1 MQNVQKSSLVLDE
14 KYKAKGGPTM
24 KKSRIAA
31 WALAAVMA
39 VSTATAY
46 VPANAAVKVNKVT
59 VASSLSGNKKTVVV
73 AKGKS
78 VKLATTVKVKPN
90 KKANKKVSYSVK
102 NKKIATVNGK
112 GVVKGNKVGT
122 TKVTVTSAKNKK
134 KKATITVKVV
144 KAAVKKVT
152 VNKKKASLN
161 VGQTLKL
168 KTTVKAGKGA
178 NKTIA
183 FTTSKKKVATVN
195 KKGVITAVGTGS
207 AVITA
212 KAIDGSG
219 KKATCKVKVANP
231 INLAAMNVLNER
243 SVTFA
248 LDKALALTPDQV
260 SVKNKEYVSGTYN
273 NVLKINNMTTADNVN
288 YTIVLDNDS
297 DISVGDFVQVSIPA
311 LTGTVKSLEMQY
323 KDEVCAFTGE
333 QVSAWTVGKYASEH
347 FYFGQRGY
355 NAYTIT
361 AVPAGLTA
369 EVKDKHVV
377 VKGVPTAPGAL
388 DATLTAVDELGNTL
402 TKTIHFIVGDDNT
415 VVAASTQCYN
425 LIGATELYT
434 SNSFVATG
442 CGNNYKYS
450 VVNDPS
456 GIVANKNTDNSLSS
470 ASVSVKILVA
480 GTYTVTVRATSIKD
494 PTKYADANIVFNVK
508 QGISIGGALKDA
520 QGNPMALDN
529 SDDDDDDGYISFDNK
544 DRASRYCNY
553 TKATFN
559 PETSTYSALV
569 EPGVY
574 DIVASYGSTDYNL
587 STKYLY
593 SQSLMA
599 TATGYDIQ
607 LENIY
612 KVAFSLP
619 DKNGL
624 YTQWYI
630 NHVYVG
636 HTNGSGAIYLKNGT
650 YTVESDVKTESGKKS
665 DPSGDWFNGYTTTTT
680 PGGTYKY
687 AATFT
692 VNGSAVAVA
701 PAKAVVASTS
711 GTSTSAHIFG
721 AKDTKNTAE
730 LDESYDL
737 KDAYFYIYDEDGN
750 STRYYYSAYKFT
762 PSETA
767 TYEITS
773 DYTSVAFYDA
783 SGTKVP
789 VSSDGSYSLE
799 AYKTYYVAIGRTL
812 NSLDNNYRFKVTKKV
827 ATTPDQNTDPTEQK

>member
-1 MQNVQKSSLVLDE
+1 MQNVQKSSLILDE

-231 INLAAMNVLNER
+231 INLAAMNVLNAR
-243 SVTFA
+243 SVSFA
-248 LDKALALTPDQV
+248 LDKPLALTPDQV
-260 SVKNKEYVSGTYN
+260 SIKKKSFASGTYN
-273 NVLKINNMTTADNVN
+273 NVLKINNMTTTDNVN
-288 YTIVLDNDS
+288 YTAVLDNDS
-297 DISVGDFVQVSIPA
+297 YIGVGAFVQVAIPS
-311 LTGTVKSLEMQY
+311 LTGTVKSLEMEY
-323 KDEVCAFTGE
+323 KDQVCAFTDE
-333 QVSAWTVGKYASEH
+333 EVSAWTVGTYRST
-347 FYFGQRGY
+347 YFNFGEARGY
-355 NAYTIT
+355 SSYALSG
-361 AVPAGLTA
+361 VPAGLTA
-369 EVKDKHVV
+369 EVKGDNVV
-377 VKGVPTAPGAL
+377 VKGVPTTPGAL

-415 VVAASTQCYN
+415 VVAASKQCYN
-425 LIGATELYT
+425 LIGTKEIPL
-434 SNSFVATG
+434 SNSIVATG
-442 CGNNYKYS
+442 CGNSYKYS

-456 GIVANKNTDNSLSS
+456 GIVTNKAADNSLYNNT
-470 ASVSVKILVA
+470 VNVKILVA
-480 GTYTVTVRATSIKD
+480 NTYTVTVRATSTKD
-494 PTKYADANIVFNVK
+494 PTKFADANLVFNVK

-520 QGNPMALDN
+520 QGNPMSRGTIN
-529 SDDDDDDGYISFDNK
+529 FTNK
-544 DRASRYCNY
+544 DRASKYCSSLSTSVNS
-553 TKATFN
+553 
-559 PETSTYSALV
+559 ETSTYSAIV
-569 EPGVY
+569 DPGVY
-574 DIVASYGSTDYNL
+574 DIDASYRYYYYYYDDDDDYYYDDAADEYTL
-587 STKYLY
+587 SRKYLY
-593 SQSLMA
+593 SQSLTT

-607 LENIY
+607 LDNIY
-612 KVAFSLP
+612 KVAISVPEKEDF
-619 DKNGL
+619 N
-624 YTQWYI
+624 WRI
-630 NHVYVG
+630 NHVSVG
-636 HTNGSGAIYLKNGT
+636 STYGSGAIYLKNGT
-650 YTVESDVKTESGKKS
+650 YNLESNEKTEAASPVT
-665 DPSGDWFNGYTTTTT
+665 DPNSNWFNGYTTTTT
-680 PGGTYKY
+680 PGGKYKY
-687 AATFT
+687 AATVT
-692 VNGSAVAVA
+692 VNGGAVAVA
-701 PAKAVVASTS
+701 PAKAVVASAPAAPTS
-711 GTSTSAHIFG
+711 KHTRG
-721 AKDTKNTAE
+721 AKDTEYTVEK
-730 LDESYDL
+730 LDTYYNLKAAKYYDV
-737 KDAYFYIYDEDGN
+737 EDGE
-750 STRYYYSAYKFT
+750 YKYYSAYKFT

-767 TYEITS
+767 TYEIAS
-773 DYTSVAFYDA
+773 DDDSLVAFYDA
-783 SGTKVP
+783 SGNKVQE
-789 VSSDGSYSLE
+789 SDGSYKLE
-799 AYKTYYVAIGRTL
+799 TNKTYYVAIGRTL
-812 NSLDNNYRFKVTKKV
+812 YSDDDSYEFKVTKKV
-827 ATTPDQNTDPTEQK
+827 VTTSDQK

>member
-1 MQNVQKSSLVLDE
+1 MRNVQKSSLILDE
-14 KYKAKGGPTM
+14 KYKTKGGPTM

-102 NKKIATVNGK
+102 DKKIATVNGK

-231 INLAAMNVLNER
+231 INLAAMNVLNAR

-248 LDKALALTPDQV
+248 LDKPLAITPDQV
-260 SVKNKEYVSGTYN
+260 SIKSKIHMSGTYN
-273 NVLKINNMTTADNVN
+273 HVLKINNMTTADNVN

-297 DISVGDFVQVSIPA
+297 YISVGNFVQVSIPA
-311 LTGTVKSLEMQY
+311 LTGAVKSLEMEY
-323 KDEVCAFTGE
+323 KDQVCAFTDE
-333 QVSAWTVGKYASEH
+333 EISAWTVGTYKSKSFDFGEAEGYSSYAIS
-347 FYFGQRGY
+347 
-355 NAYTIT
+355 

-369 EVKDKHVV
+369 EVKGDSVV
-377 VKGVPTAPGAL
+377 VKGVPTTPGAL

-402 TKTIHFIVGDDNT
+402 TRTIHFIVGDDNT
-415 VVAASTQCYN
+415 VVAAAKQVYG
-425 LIGATELYT
+425 LIGAKEFTDGYYLKGIF
-434 SNSFVATG
+434 SAAG
-442 CGNNYKYS
+442 CGDSYRYS

-456 GIVANKNTDNSLSS
+456 GIITNENKDTLSEYLY
-470 ASVSVKILVA
+470 VKVLVA

-494 PTKYADANIVFNVK
+494 PTKYADANIVFNVN

-520 QGNPMALDN
+520 QGNPMA
-529 SDDDDDDGYISFDNK
+529 DGNIYFTNK
-544 DRASRYCNY
+544 NRASRYCDY
-553 TKATFN
+553 AEATFDT
-559 PETSTYSALV
+559 ETSTYSALV

-574 DIVASYGSTDYNL
+574 DIVASYGSNDYNL

-612 KVAFSLP
+612 KVALSLP

-630 NHVYVG
+630 NHVSVG
-636 HTNGSGAIYLKNGT
+636 STNGSGAIYLKNGT
-650 YTVESDVKTESGKKS
+650 YTLESDVKTESGKKS

-711 GTSTSAHIFG
+711 GTPTSTSIFG
-721 AKDTKNTAE
+721 AKDTEYTAE

-737 KDAYFYIYDEDGN
+737 KDAYFNIYDEDGN

-762 PSETA
+762 TSETA

>member
-102 NKKIATVNGK
+102 DKKIATVNGK

-231 INLAAMNVLNER
+231 INLAAMNVLNAR

-248 LDKALALTPDQV
+248 LDKPLALTPDQV
-260 SVKNKEYVSGTYN
+260 SVKKKVYASGNYN
-273 NVLKINNMTTADNVN
+273 YALKINNMTTTDNVN
-288 YTIVLDNDS
+288 YTAVLDNDS
-297 DISVGDFVQVSIPA
+297 YIGVGAFVQVAIPS
-311 LTGTVKSLEMQY
+311 LTGTVKSLEMEY
-323 KDEVCAFTGE
+323 KDQVCAFTE
-333 QVSAWTVGKYASEH
+333 EVVSSWTAGKYQKKTFS
-347 FYFGQRGY
+347 FGEGEGY
-355 NAYTIT
+355 SSYAISG
-361 AVPAGLTA
+361 VPAGLTA
-369 EVKDKHVV
+369 EVKGDSVV
-377 VKGVPTAPGAL
+377 VKGVPTAAGTL

-402 TKTIHFIVGDDNT
+402 TQTIHFIVGDDNT
-415 VVAASTQCYN
+415 VVAASTQEYS
-425 LIGATELYT
+425 LIGAKEITA
-434 SNSFVATG
+434 SNSISATG
-442 CGNNYKYS
+442 CGDYYNYS

-456 GIVANKNTDNSLSS
+456 GIVTNKNKDNSLSS
-470 ASVSVKILVA
+470 DSVSVKILVA

-520 QGNPMALDN
+520 QGNPMA
-529 SDDDDDDGYISFDNK
+529 DGNIRFTNK
-544 DRASRYCNY
+544 DRASLYCRYTYASFDYN
-553 TKATFN
+553 
-559 PETSTYSALV
+559 TSTYSALV
-569 EPGVY
+569 DPGVY
-574 DIVASYGSTDYNL
+574 DISASYSADDRDAQDYTL

-593 SQSLMA
+593 AQSLMT

-607 LENIY
+607 LDDIY
-612 KVAFSLP
+612 KVAISVP
-619 DKNGL
+619 DYNNSIDWN
-624 YTQWYI
+624 Y
-630 NHVYVG
+630 NHVTVG
-636 HTNGSGAIYLKNGT
+636 RTYNGSGAIYLKNGT
-650 YTVESDVKTESGKKS
+650 YTIESDEIS
-665 DPSGDWFNGYTTTTT
+665 DYSAGTSTTTGDWFNGTVTKTTY
-680 PGGTYKY
+680 PAGYKFT
-687 AATFT
+687 ATFT
-692 VNGSAVAVA
+692 VNGAAVAV
-701 PAKAVVASTS
+701 PVAKVAS
-711 GTSTSAHIFG
+711 GQPHEEISTTVA
-721 AKDTKNTAE
+721 AKDTTAEVTE
-730 LDESYDL
+730 LDETYWLDNM
-737 KDAYFYIYDEDGN
+737 DTNG
-750 STRYYYSAYKFT
+750 YYAYKFT
-762 PSETA
+762 PSEDA
-767 TYEITS
+767 SYEIS
-773 DYTSVAFYDA
+773 NSNVYFYNMD
-783 SGTKVP
+783 GTKVTMTG
-789 VSSDGSYSLE
+789 GSYALK
-799 AYKTYYVAIGRTL
+799 ADTTYIVGSGSRDSSVTFRI
-812 NSLDNNYRFKVTKKV
+812 TKKV
-827 ATTPDQNTDPTEQK
+827 TSTEPETPETPTEE

>member
-1 MQNVQKSSLVLDE
+1 
-14 KYKAKGGPTM
+14 M

-31 WALAAVMA
+31 WALATVMA

-102 NKKIATVNGK
+102 DKKIATVNGK

-248 LDKALALTPDQV
+248 LDKALALTADQI
-260 SVKNKEYVSGTYN
+260 SIKSKMHTSGTYN
-273 NVLKINNMTTADNVN
+273 HALKINNMTTADNVN

-297 DISVGDFVQVSIPA
+297 YISVGDFVQVSIPA
-311 LTGTVKSLEMQY
+311 LTGTVKSLEMEY
-323 KDEVCAFTGE
+323 KEQVCAFTGE
-333 QVSAWTVGKYASEH
+333 QVSAWAVGTYRSTS
-347 FYFGQRGY
+347 FDFGQAEGY
-355 NAYTIT
+355 SSYAIS
-361 AVPAGLTA
+361 AVPAGLAA
-369 EVKDKHVV
+369 EVKGDSVV
-377 VKGVPTAPGAL
+377 VKGVPTTPGAL

-415 VVAASTQCYN
+415 IVGAGCQEYVLYGTEAKSGTRIYLSNYFTGGGVTSYVYSVTSDPYNIVTNKDQNGRVPECLNTRFVAA
-425 LIGATELYT
+425 
-434 SNSFVATG
+434 
-442 CGNNYKYS
+442 
-450 VVNDPS
+450 
-456 GIVANKNTDNSLSS
+456 
-470 ASVSVKILVA
+470 
-480 GTYTVTVRATSIKD
+480 GTFSVTVRATSYKD
-494 PTKYADANIVFNVK
+494 PSKFAEINIVFNVK
-508 QGISIGGALKDA
+508 QGIVVGGALKDA
-520 QGNPMALDN
+520 QGNPMPY
-529 SDDDDDDGYISFDNK
+529 GTIKFTNK
-544 DRASRYCNY
+544 DRATHYNY
-553 TKATFN
+553 N
-559 PETSTYSALV
+559 YNNYYYMDSPYETYVTVDPQKSTYSAVL
-569 EPGVY
+569 EPGTY
-574 DIVASYGSTDYNL
+574 DIQASYSAGGDANDYTL

-593 SQSLMA
+593 AQQLAA

-607 LENIY
+607 LDNIY
-612 KVAFSLP
+612 KVVLP
-619 DKNGL
+619 LPENDSRD
-624 YTQWYI
+624 WYF
-630 NHVYVG
+630 NHVKVSK
-636 HTNGSGAIYLKNGT
+636 NSGSFVYLKNGT
-650 YTVESDVKTESGKKS
+650 YTLESDEWDENAYGQ
-665 DPSGDWFNGYTTTTT
+665 PAGDWFKGTSTLITMN
-680 PGGTYKY
+680 TYKY
-687 AATFT
+687 TTAPFA
-692 VNGSAVAVA
+692 VNGAGVVVPVS
-701 PAKAVVASTS
+701 KAAINQKIGNDTTS
-711 GTSTSAHIFG
+711 GA
-721 AKDTKNTAE
+721 KNTTYQAYV
-730 LDESYDL
+730 DKYYDL
-737 KDAYFYIYDEDGN
+737 EDTNDYNAYYFI
-750 STRYYYSAYKFT
+750 
-762 PSETA
+762 PSETGVYGLDNA
-767 TYEITS
+767 
-773 DYTSVAFYDA
+773 SVYFYDSVTGNPIA
-783 SGTKVP
+783 KNEDGDYALTAGTKYI
-789 VSSDGSYSLE
+789 VSDDGEGDYS
-799 AYKTYYVAIGRTL
+799 
-812 NSLDNNYRFKVTKKV
+812 FKITKKV
-827 ATTPDQNTDPTEQK
+827 KDTTDTSEQKPENTDPTVQE